1 LPIWLYIIKYAS
13 QPAKEYFGPM
23 IMPIL
28 IYCLI
33 GRLLSFGIEV
43 LNIQKKN
50 IFKFE
55 EKN

>member
-1 LPIWLYIIKYAS
+1 MPIWLYIIKYAS